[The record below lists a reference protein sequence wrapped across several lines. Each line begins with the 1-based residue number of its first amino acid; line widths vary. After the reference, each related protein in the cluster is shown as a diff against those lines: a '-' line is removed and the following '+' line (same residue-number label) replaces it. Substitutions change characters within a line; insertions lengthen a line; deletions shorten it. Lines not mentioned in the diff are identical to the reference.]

1 MIQPKFSYRSI
12 ITFLLGLTISYFLF
26 IPGIKFTKIK
36 WLAIE
41 SINGILNQKLD
52 HFFAD
57 TYLYLHT
64 ADQQPRQIVVGPYQL
79 KLSPILLDSKY
90 DTQLNL
96 LNEKNILSQSKVSGE
111 KLPVQNQKIQLSNW
125 DLWLLPSILVFCL
138 SIAVP
143 ILFIKRILLFLFSL
157 LFLQIIN
164 LLRFLTIL
172 IIQINQSENLSPVS
186 LSLWQNKLISY
197 STLFHGIESIYLI
210 TLVSWIFCLWIFLK
224 ANQLLS
230 KK

>member
-1 MIQPKFSYRSI
+1 MIQPKFNYRSI

-64 ADQQPRQIVVGPYQL
+64 ADQQSRQILVGPYQL
-79 KLSPILLDSKY
+79 KLSPIQLDSKY

-96 LNEKNILSQSKVSGE
+96 LNEKKYFVAIQSIRRKVTGSKPE
-111 KLPVQNQKIQLSNW
+111 N
-125 DLWLLPSILVFCL
+125 SIEYLGSLVVAIYSC
-138 SIAVP
+138 
-143 ILFIKRILLFLFSL
+143 FLFKHCTAH
-157 LFLQIIN
+157 IIYKKD
-164 LLRFLTIL
+164 FTF
-172 IIQINQSENLSPVS
+172 SFFF
-186 LSLWQNKLISY
+186 
-197 STLFHGIESIYLI
+197 TLFADNKFTPISNHPHY
-210 TLVSWIFCLWIFLK
+210 T
-224 ANQLLS
+224 N
-230 KK
+230 

>member
-12 ITFLLGLTISYFLF
+12 ITFLLGLTISYFLL

-64 ADQQPRQIVVGPYQL
+64 ADQQSRQILVGPYQL
-79 KLSPILLDSKY
+79 KLSPIQLDSKY

-96 LNEKNILSQSKVSGE
+96 LNEKNILLQSKVPGE
-111 KLPVQNQKIQLSNW
+111 RLPVQNQKIQLSIW
-125 DLWLLPSILVFCL
+125 DLWLLPSILVLCL
-138 SIAVP
+138 SIALP
-143 ILFIKRILLFLFSL
+143 ILFIKRILLFLFSF
-157 LFLQIIN
+157 LFLQLIN
-164 LLRFLTIL
+164 LLRFLSIL
-172 IIQINQSENLSPVS
+172 MIQINQSENLTPVS
-186 LSLWQNKLISY
+186 LSLWQKKIISY
-197 STLFHGIESIYLI
+197 STLFHGIESIYLV
-210 TLVSWIFCLWIFLK
+210 TFVSWIFCLWVVVNAIELI
-224 ANQLLS
+224 S